1 MLGAGSLNK
10 IDENSI
16 SLRPM
21 RQLASISLDLDNQW
35 SYMRAQGVSGWESY
49 PTYLPVVVPDILRV
63 SDALRMRL
71 TIFVVGRDAEIPAN
85 TAPLRQILEAGHDIG
100 NHSYMHEPWMH
111 ETPVADITAE
121 LTKTQDAIER
131 ATGYRTVS
139 FRGPG
144 FAVSKDLL
152 GVLRSM
158 GYVYDASVF
167 PTFLGS
173 MLRKAAL
180 KGVNV
185 PAAQKTDVEFG
196 QWTDG
201 FRTLHPHRWQLP
213 QGEMIEIPV
222 TTMPLFRIPIH
233 LTYLHFIAEKSE
245 WLAKFYLGLALT
257 LCQIFRVE
265 PSILLHSL
273 DFIAADRAPEL
284 SAFPGMG
291 RSTEAKIA
299 RTIGYLQQIQRR
311 FTLVQLT
318 EYAELVSTRKLKTQR
333 L

>member
-1 MLGAGSLNK
+1 
-10 IDENSI
+10 
-16 SLRPM
+16 M

-35 SYMRAQGVSGWESY
+35 SYMRAQGVQGWETF
-49 PTYLPVVVPDILRV
+49 PTYLPVVVPDILRIADQV
-63 SDALRMRL
+63 RMRL
-71 TIFVVGRDAEIPAN
+71 TIFVVGRDAEIATN
-85 TAPLRQILEAGHDIG
+85 HDALRQILAAGHDIG

-111 ETPVADITAE
+111 ETPIADITAE
-121 LTKTQDAIER
+121 LTKTQEAIER
-131 ATGYRTVS
+131 ATGYRTTS

-144 FAVSKDLL
+144 FAVSRDLL
-152 GVLRSM
+152 GVLKSL

-185 PAAQKTDVEFG
+185 PAAQKADVEFG

-201 FRTLHPHRWQLP
+201 FRTLKPHRWGLTE
-213 QGEMIEIPV
+213 GEILEIPV

-273 DFIAADRAPEL
+273 DFIAADRAPAL
-284 SAFPGMG
+284 KAFPGMG
-291 RSTEAKIA
+291 QNTEQKCA
-299 RTIGYLQQIQRR
+299 RTIAFLEQIQKR

-318 EYAELVSTRKLKTQR
+318 EYAELVQTRKLKTQH
-333 L
+333 LLAKG

>member
-1 MLGAGSLNK
+1 
-10 IDENSI
+10 
-16 SLRPM
+16 M

-35 SYMRAQGVSGWESY
+35 SYMRAQGVPGWESF
-49 PTYLPVVVPDILRV
+49 PTYIPVVIPDILRI
-63 SDALRMRL
+63 SDQLRMRL
-71 TIFVVGRDAEIPAN
+71 TIFVVGQDAAIPAN
-85 TAPLRQILEAGHDIG
+85 TAALNQILTAGHDIG
-100 NHSYMHEPWMH
+100 NHSFMHEPWMH
-111 ETPVADITAE
+111 ETPIADITAE

-131 ATGYRTVS
+131 ATGYRTTS

-152 GVLRSM
+152 GVLQGM

-173 MLRKAAL
+173 FLRKAAL

-201 FRTLHPHRWQLP
+201 LRTLKPHLWQLD
-213 QGEMIEIPV
+213 QGTILEIPV
-222 TTMPLFRIPIH
+222 TTMPLLRIPIH
-233 LTYLHFIAEKSE
+233 LTYLHFLAQKSE
-245 WLAKFYLGLALT
+245 LLAKFYLWLALT

-273 DFIAADRAPEL
+273 DFIASDRAPEL
-284 SAFPGMG
+284 RNFPGMG
-291 RSTEAKIA
+291 HDTEAKSA
-299 RTIGYLQQIQRR
+299 RTIGYLQQIQKR

-318 EYAELVSTRKLKTQR
+318 EYAELVKTRKLKSQR